1 MRRQPPRS
9 TRTDTLFPY
18 TTLFRSQ
25 DQLFELAHGRGDSL
39 WRRLRAEAGRDPTA
53 KAAADWLFSVLAM
66 ADFAAPYEF
75 LETILSGPLDG
86 RRRLLAR
93 LGEEACDPIDEL
105 LNAALALE
113 AANLPSLDRKST

>member
-1 MRRQPPRS
+1 MIVRPTRS
-9 TRTDTLFPY
+9 TRTYTLFPN
-18 TTLFRSQ
+18 TALFRS
-25 DQLFELAHGRGDSL
+25 
-39 WRRLRAEAGRDPTA
+39 TA

-105 LNAALALE
+105 LNAALAFE
-113 AANLPSLDRKST
+113 AANLPSLQGFLDWIEREAVEVNRDPSRQREDRQWVV